1 MPRQFRSAWWKTLGQ
16 LALIHHALR
25 LLGVAAADCLLVEGP
40 PEGEALLGAVTP
52 QLEPDANAGLAE
64 RLVQSYLAFAVA
76 NGLDPTD
83 AATNFPL
90 FLASDKGKALVG
102 EAAGYI
108 DTSSLQKQLEG
119 VLADYMRDVMTA
131 YMGTDHG

>member
-1 MPRQFRSAWWKTLGQ
+1 MPSSWITTSR
-16 LALIHHALR
+16 
-25 LLGVAAADCLLVEGP
+25 VAATLPAFLAS

-90 FLASDKGKALVG
+90 FLASDEGKALVG

-119 VLADYMRDVMTA
+119 VLADEPGDPKHPDVFQK
-131 YMGTDHG
+131 